1 MTQSLCCTL
10 AAAKL
15 LQSCLTLCDPIDGGP
30 PLSMGFPKQVC
41 WSGLPFT
48 PPKDFPNPGI
58 KPRSPASQADSFL
71 TELPEKPPS
80 LKTSWLR
87 NK

>member
-1 MTQSLCCTL
+1 
-10 AAAKL
+10 
-15 LQSCLTLCDPIDGGP
+15 
-30 PLSMGFPKQVC
+30 MGFPKQVC